1 MKRVLICP
9 LDWGLGHAT
18 RMVPII
24 RNLLQNGHHIILAAD
39 GSPLAFLRSEFP
51 TLEYLRLPSYNI
63 RYSRNAALF
72 ALYIA
77 FQIPKILFR
86 IWQEHQWL
94 KKQAELH
101 NIDVVIS
108 DNRYGLFH
116 TQLTTIFV
124 CHQISIQLPKPFKIF
139 QYKLFLLHR
148 MFLRQHNQ
156 LWIPDYVNSLISGA
170 LTNSYSPNMP
180 TLFLGNLSRF
190 DTVKSPKK
198 HIHLPQGAVVAVL
211 SGVEPQRSVLE
222 DILIKQMQ
230 KSTLPCVLVRGVP
243 NSNKRVEKLSDNV
256 QIIDFLGSSEL
267 HYLLAGAK
275 VVICRA
281 GYSSIMDLVALQKT
295 ACLIP
300 TPGQTE
306 QEYLA
311 QYHHK
316 RGWFFA
322 QSQSNFDLEA
332 AIEGVRTTAIP
343 NNLQTSDLELE
354 L

>member
-24 RNLLQNGHHIILAAD
+24 RNLLQNGHQVILAAD

-63 RYSRNAALF
+63 RYSRSVAFF

-94 KKQAELH
+94 KKQVELH
-101 NIDVVIS
+101 KIDVVIS

-116 TQLTTIFV
+116 ARLTTIFV
-124 CHQISIQLPKPFKIF
+124 CHQITIQLPKFMRGF
-139 QYKLFLLHR
+139 QHKLFLLHR
-148 MFLRQHNQ
+148 MFLRKHNQ
-156 LWIPDYVNSLISGA
+156 LWIPDYGNSLISGA
-170 LTNSYSPNMP
+170 LTNSYSLGMP

-190 DTVKSPKK
+190 DTVMPSKEYSA
-198 HIHLPQGAVVAVL
+198 LPRRAIVAVL

-222 DILIKQMQ
+222 DILIKQMLNSSEQ
-230 KSTLPCVLVRGVP
+230 CVLVRGVQGC
-243 NSNKRVEKLSDNV
+243 NKSVEQLSDNLRT
-256 QIIDFLGSSEL
+256 IAFLGSSEL
-267 HYLLAGAK
+267 HYLLIEAK

-311 QYHHK
+311 QYHHEK
-316 RGWFFA
+316 GWFFA
-322 QSQSNFDLEA
+322 QSQSNFDLET
-332 AIEGVRTTAIP
+332 AIQGVCTTAIP
-343 NNLQTSDLELE
+343 NNIQASDLNLK